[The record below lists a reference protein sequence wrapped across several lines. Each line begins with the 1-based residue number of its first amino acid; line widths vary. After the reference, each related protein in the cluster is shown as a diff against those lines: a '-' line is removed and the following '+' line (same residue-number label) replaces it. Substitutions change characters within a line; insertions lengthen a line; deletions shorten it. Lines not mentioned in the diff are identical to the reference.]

1 MAQIGIEEELMLAYQ
16 SGDKQAG
23 EKLYVLIKPALYTFL
38 YRFNRDEQL
47 SIDLVQDTFL
57 MLERK
62 KHMYELEK
70 GKIKTYLFQIGYR
83 LMINKL
89 NRRKKWR
96 TLLPFLVPIQEK
108 EFSHEDRL
116 TVREAILKV
125 PEEQRAVL
133 ILSYYHDMQQ
143 KEIAEILNI
152 PIGTVK
158 SRLHNGIKKLKQ
170 LLEVDEIKRKSL

>member
-1 MAQIGIEEELMLAYQ
+1 M
-16 SGDKQAG
+16 
-23 EKLYVLIKPALYTFL
+23 
-38 YRFNRDEQL
+38 

-57 MLERK
+57 TLERK

-89 NRRKKWR
+89 NRRKSGVR
-96 TLLPFLVPIQEK
+96 FCHFSADSEK

-143 KEIAEILNI
+143 KEIAEVLDI
-152 PIGTVK
+152 PVGTVK

-170 LLEVDEIKRKSL
+170 LLEVDEIERKSL

>member
-1 MAQIGIEEELMLAYQ
+1 
-16 SGDKQAG
+16 
-23 EKLYVLIKPALYTFL
+23 
-38 YRFNRDEQL
+38 
-47 SIDLVQDTFL
+47 
-57 MLERK
+57 
-62 KHMYELEK
+62 
-70 GKIKTYLFQIGYR
+70 
-83 LMINKL
+83 MINKL
-89 NRRKKWR
+89 NRRKSGVR
-96 TLLPFLVPIQEK
+96 FCRFSADPGK

-170 LLEVDEIKRKSL
+170 LLEVDEIERKSL

>member
-16 SGDKQAG
+16 NGDKQAG

-62 KHMYELEK
+62 KHMYETRK
-70 GKIKTYLFQIGYR
+70 GKVKTYLFQIGYR

-89 NRRKKWR
+89 NRRK
-96 TLLPFLVPIQEK
+96 
-108 EFSHEDRL
+108 SG
-116 TVREAILKV
+116 VR
-125 PEEQRAVL
+125 
-133 ILSYYHDMQQ
+133 SY
-143 KEIAEILNI
+143 
-152 PIGTVK
+152 
-158 SRLHNGIKKLKQ
+158 RF
-170 LLEVDEIKRKSL
+170 

>member
-23 EKLYVLIKPALYTFL
+23 ERLYILIKPALYTFL

-57 MLERK
+57 TLERK
-62 KHMYELEK
+62 KHMYEIEK

-96 TLLPFLVPIQEK
+96 TLLPFLVPI
-108 EFSHEDRL
+108 FSHEDRL

-170 LLEVDEIKRKSL
+170 LLEVDEIERKSL

>member
-57 MLERK
+57 TLERK
-62 KHMYELEK
+62 KHMYEPEK

-96 TLLPFLVPIQEK
+96 TLFAIFSADSGKRIFSRRSAYSKRSNFESSRRAKSSPNPFL
-108 EFSHEDRL
+108 
-116 TVREAILKV
+116 
-125 PEEQRAVL
+125 
-133 ILSYYHDMQQ
+133 LS
-143 KEIAEILNI
+143 
-152 PIGTVK
+152 
-158 SRLHNGIKKLKQ
+158 
-170 LLEVDEIKRKSL
+170 

>member
-1 MAQIGIEEELMLAYQ
+1 MNL
-16 SGDKQAG
+16 
-23 EKLYVLIKPALYTFL
+23 
-38 YRFNRDEQL
+38 
-47 SIDLVQDTFL
+47 
-57 MLERK
+57 K
-62 KHMYELEK
+62 KEN
-70 GKIKTYLFQIGYR
+70 KTYLFQIGYR

-96 TLLPFLVPIQEK
+96 TLFPFLVPIQEK

-143 KEIAEILNI
+143 KELQ
-152 PIGTVK
+152 
-158 SRLHNGIKKLKQ
+158 RY
-170 LLEVDEIKRKSL
+170 

>member
-1 MAQIGIEEELMLAYQ
+1 MLAYQ

-23 EKLYVLIKPALYTFL
+23 EILYVLIKPALYTFL

-57 MLERK
+57 TLERK

-96 TLLPFLVPIQEK
+96 TL
-108 EFSHEDRL
+108 FSIFSADSH
-116 TVREAILKV
+116 AHQLKNFHYPQV
-125 PEEQRAVL
+125 
-133 ILSYYHDMQQ
+133 
-143 KEIAEILNI
+143 
-152 PIGTVK
+152 T
-158 SRLHNGIKKLKQ
+158 KK
-170 LLEVDEIKRKSL
+170 RYSF

>member
-1 MAQIGIEEELMLAYQ
+1 MAQIGIKEELMLAYQ
-16 SGDKQAG
+16 NGDRRAG

-62 KHMYELEK
+62 KYMYEIEK

-96 TLLPFLVPIQEK
+96 SLLPFLVPIQEGK
-108 EFSHEDRL
+108 ISQEDRL
-116 TVREAILKV
+116 TVRDAILKV
-125 PEEQRAVL
+125 PEDQRAVL
-133 ILSYYHDMQQ
+133 ILYYYHDMQQ
-143 KEIAEILNI
+143 KEIAQILGI
-152 PIGTVK
+152 PVGTVK
-158 SRLHNGIKKLKQ
+158 SRLHAGMKKLKQ
-170 LLEVDEIKRKSL
+170 LLEVDDIERKSL

>member
-1 MAQIGIEEELMLAYQ
+1 
-16 SGDKQAG
+16 
-23 EKLYVLIKPALYTFL
+23 
-38 YRFNRDEQL
+38 
-47 SIDLVQDTFL
+47 
-57 MLERK
+57 
-62 KHMYELEK
+62 
-70 GKIKTYLFQIGYR
+70 
-83 LMINKL
+83 MINKL

-143 KEIAEILNI
+143 KEIAEVLDI
-152 PIGTVK
+152 PVGTVK

-170 LLEVDEIKRKSL
+170 LLEVDEIERKSF

>member
-57 MLERK
+57 TLERK
-62 KHMYELEK
+62 KHMYESEK

-89 NRRKKWR
+89 KMAKAYA
-96 TLLPFLVPIQEK
+96 TF
-108 EFSHEDRL
+108 FSY
-116 TVREAILKV
+116 
-125 PEEQRAVL
+125 L
-133 ILSYYHDMQQ
+133 I
-143 KEIAEILNI
+143 
-152 PIGTVK
+152 
-158 SRLHNGIKKLKQ
+158 
-170 LLEVDEIKRKSL
+170 

>member
-57 MLERK
+57 TLERK
-62 KHMYELEK
+62 KHMYEPEK

-89 NRRKKWR
+89 NRRKSGVRFCRFSADSGKR
-96 TLLPFLVPIQEK
+96 IFSRRSAHSKRSNFESSRRAKSGPNPVLL
-108 EFSHEDRL
+108 S
-116 TVREAILKV
+116 
-125 PEEQRAVL
+125 
-133 ILSYYHDMQQ
+133 
-143 KEIAEILNI
+143 
-152 PIGTVK
+152 
-158 SRLHNGIKKLKQ
+158 
-170 LLEVDEIKRKSL
+170 

>member
-1 MAQIGIEEELMLAYQ
+1 MAQIGSEEELMLAYQ
-16 SGDKQAG
+16 KGDKQAG

-57 MLERK
+57 TLERK

-96 TLLPFLVPIQEK
+96 TLLPFLVPIPEK
-108 EFSHEDRL
+108 RIFSRRSAYSKRSNFESSGRTASCPHSFL
-116 TVREAILKV
+116 
-125 PEEQRAVL
+125 
-133 ILSYYHDMQQ
+133 LS
-143 KEIAEILNI
+143 
-152 PIGTVK
+152 
-158 SRLHNGIKKLKQ
+158 
-170 LLEVDEIKRKSL
+170 

>member
-1 MAQIGIEEELMLAYQ
+1 M
-16 SGDKQAG
+16 
-23 EKLYVLIKPALYTFL
+23 
-38 YRFNRDEQL
+38 

-57 MLERK
+57 TLERK
-62 KHMYELEK
+62 KHMYEPEK

-89 NRRKKWR
+89 NRRKSGVR
-96 TLLPFLVPIQEK
+96 FCRFSADSGK

-143 KEIAEILNI
+143 KEIAEVLDI
-152 PIGTVK
+152 PVGTVK

-170 LLEVDEIKRKSL
+170 LLEVDEIERKSL

>member
-16 SGDKQAG
+16 RGDKQAG

-57 MLERK
+57 TLERK

-89 NRRKKWR
+89 NRRKSGVR
-96 TLLPFLVPIQEK
+96 FCH
-108 EFSHEDRL
+108 FSADSGKRIFSRRSSHSKRSNFESS
-116 TVREAILKV
+116 
-125 PEEQRAVL
+125 EEQRAVL

-170 LLEVDEIKRKSL
+170 LLEVDEIERKSL

>member
-1 MAQIGIEEELMLAYQ
+1 MLAYQ

-47 SIDLVQDTFL
+47 SIDLVQETFL
-57 MLERK
+57 TLERK
-62 KHMYELEK
+62 KHMYEPEK

-96 TLLPFLVPIQEK
+96 TLLPFLVPIEEK
-108 EFSHEDRL
+108 ECCIEDRL
-116 TVREAILKV
+116 TV
-125 PEEQRAVL
+125 
-133 ILSYYHDMQQ
+133 
-143 KEIAEILNI
+143 
-152 PIGTVK
+152 K
-158 SRLHNGIKKLKQ
+158 SGNF
-170 LLEVDEIKRKSL
+170 ESS

>member
-16 SGDKQAG
+16 NGDKQAG

-38 YRFNRDEQL
+38 YRFNRNEQL

-62 KHMYELEK
+62 KHMYEVEK
-70 GKIKTYLFQIGYR
+70 GKVKTYLFQIGYR

-89 NRRKKWR
+89 NRRKKWHS
-96 TLLPFLVPIQEK
+96 LLPFFVPIQEK
-108 EFSHEDRL
+108 EFSQEDRI
-116 TVREAILKV
+116 TVREAMLKV
-125 PEEQRAVL
+125 PEDQRAVL
-133 ILSYYHDMQQ
+133 ILSYYHDMPQ
-143 KEIAEILNI
+143 KEIAQVLSI
-152 PIGTVK
+152 PVGTVK

-170 LLEVDEIKRKSL
+170 LLEVDDIERKSF

>member
-1 MAQIGIEEELMLAYQ
+1 MAQIGSEEELMLAYQ
-16 SGDKQAG
+16 NGDKQAG
-23 EKLYVLIKPALYTFL
+23 EKLYVLIKPALYKFL

-57 MLERK
+57 SLERK
-62 KHMYELEK
+62 KHMYEIEK

-89 NRRKKWR
+89 NRRKKWCS
-96 TLLPFLVPIQEK
+96 LLPFLVPIQEK
-108 EFSHEDRL
+108 EFSQEDRL

-125 PEEQRAVL
+125 PQDQRAVL
-133 ILSYYHDMQQ
+133 ILSYYHDMPQ
-143 KEIAEILNI
+143 KEIAEVLNI
-152 PIGTVK
+152 PVGTVK

-170 LLEVDEIKRKSL
+170 LLEVDEIERKSL